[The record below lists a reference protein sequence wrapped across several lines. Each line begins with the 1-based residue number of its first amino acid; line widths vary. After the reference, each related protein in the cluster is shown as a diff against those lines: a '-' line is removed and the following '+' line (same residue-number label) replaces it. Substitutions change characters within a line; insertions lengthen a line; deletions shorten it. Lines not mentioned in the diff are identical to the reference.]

1 MGLFAKIKQ
10 EATNYALFRRGIMPP
25 SSRFGPAFASEI
37 DGIMKRYFPAAEV
50 GDRRADWNPSTLI
63 DQNVFRLE
71 YKRIC
76 ARAKRAYDTD
86 PYARSAVRV
95 LQSQVI
101 GRGISPKARPVDLSG
116 NALTELGKTIDA
128 GFERF
133 ADECFRPNNDS
144 FYDVQSRYIANCSYS
159 GGVFLNTVPAPKSNL
174 LPFAF
179 QLVDQACI
187 DFSRDTFVL
196 PNNTDTVFNGVKLN
210 LFGEPKEYYF
220 ENLVTYAPFKLAA
233 NNVIHC
239 YEKTHINQWIGIPW
253 LAAVLTTLWDLA
265 QLQEDKLIASRIQTA
280 IALWV
285 SETGN
290 KFPNAALKNANG
302 NISWAPGS
310 IMKSAIEPKIIQ
322 ASDSIRETFGAL
334 IELYLRQI
342 ASGMGVSYQEMTCD
356 LAGANFSSARTV
368 VMDRRRYYRK
378 KQQSIERIFCQP
390 VYNRFLGW
398 LFLTGKIPGK
408 SIVDFNENKW
418 GLCRAKWTPDKWT
431 WVDPLKDIEALRAE
445 QEAGWLSDE
454 DYCEQ
459 VGKSRDDLYAVLME
473 EKALRKEM
481 GIEIVPRQ
489 LPNKGFA
496 NQEENT
502 SADQKQ
508 TD

>member
-10 EATNYALFRRGIMPP
+10 EVSNYSLFRRGIMPP
-25 SSRFGPAFASEI
+25 SGRFGPAFASEI
-37 DGIMKRYFPAAEV
+37 DGIMKRYFPAAEIS
-50 GDRRADWNPSTLI
+50 DRRADWNPSSLT

-71 YKRIC
+71 YKRIY

-95 LQSQVI
+95 LQSQII
-101 GRGISPKARPVDLSG
+101 GRGISPKARPRDLNG
-116 NALTELGKTIDA
+116 NALTDLGKTLDA
-128 GFERF
+128 AFERF
-133 ADECFRPNNDS
+133 VDECFRPDNDS
-144 FYDVQSRYIANCSYS
+144 FYDVQSKYIANCSYS
-159 GGVFLNTVPAPKSNL
+159 GGLFLNSIPAPKINF

-179 QLVDQACI
+179 QLIDQAYI
-187 DFSRDTFVL
+187 DFSRDTFAV
-196 PNNTDTVFNGVKLN
+196 PNISDTVYNGVKVN
-210 LFGEPKEYYF
+210 QFGEPQEYYF
-220 ENLVTYAPFKLAA
+220 QDLATWSLFNLSAK
-233 NNVIHC
+233 NVIHC
-239 YEKTHINQWIGIPW
+239 FEKTHINQWIGIPW
-253 LAAVLTTLWDLA
+253 LAPVLTTLWDLA

-280 IALWV
+280 IALWM

-290 KFPNAALKNANG
+290 KFPSAALKNANG

-310 IMKSAIEPKIIQ
+310 IIKSGVKPEIIQ

-334 IELYLRQI
+334 LELYLRQI

-390 VYNRFLGW
+390 IYGKFVQW
-398 LFLTGKIPGK
+398 MFLTGNIPGK
-408 SIVDFNENKW
+408 SITDFVENKW
-418 GLCRAKWTPDKWT
+418 GLCRAKWTPDKWE
-431 WVDPLKDIEALRAE
+431 WVDPLKDIEALRSE

-459 VGKSRDDLYAVLME
+459 VGISRDDLYAVLKE
-473 EKALRKEM
+473 EKELRKAM
-481 GIEIVPRQ
+481 NIEIAPRQ
-489 LPNKGFA
+489 PAGKGFL

-502 SADQKQ
+502 NAASQK
-508 TD
+508 